1 MSHHIIDKPLARKA
15 FQIIRTG
22 FEDYCEAFATIT
34 QRSYTRFEQR
44 DWHGMRNDTLERLD
58 LYSVIIDETEGL
70 LHREL
75 RANAHQYELWPA
87 IKSLYAQAF
96 EHRQNAEI
104 AYTFFNSVY
113 RKTFNPVGIDPLLT
127 FIDPPP
133 HVILKETRDL
143 YFTKQI
149 DDATPQAMRSI
160 LSHYPFNAP
169 FIDLEKNARQC
180 AIRIGRL
187 IDDDQVNGKTVE
199 IDMLKAPFFRGMS
212 VYLVGRMRWSDGQRP
227 LIFALDNESSGIRVD
242 ALLTT
247 QEEMRVLFSFSRAYF
262 HVKTTTP
269 GPVVAFLKQLIPQ
282 KRVAEIYISLGYHRH
297 GKTELYRDLL
307 RHQQVC
313 SQDQFDF
320 SPGKHGMV
328 MITFNMPNDD
338 LIYKLIRDR
347 FASPKRTT
355 LQQVMEKY
363 DYVFKHDRAGR
374 LLDVQTFENLKS
386 GDCCFTPELL
396 STIHEEASKTA
407 TIKDGYVVLH
417 HTYVERRV
425 TPLDLFLKSA
435 SPKVAEAIVID
446 YGRAIKDLARINV
459 FPGDML
465 LKNFGVTRLGRV
477 VFYDYD
483 EICPLLDCNFRKL
496 PQARRYEDELSE
508 EPWFTVGENDVFP
521 EEFSTFL
528 GLSPDLRQVFLKYH
542 GDLLE
547 PDFWRRTQ
555 TQLRTGAWTHIRPYS
570 ITQQLKQTEQND
582 VKS

>member
-1 MSHHIIDKPLARKA
+1 MPLAIKA
-15 FQIIRTG
+15 FRIIRAG

-34 QRSYTRFEQR
+34 QRAYIRFEKR
-44 DWHGMRNDTLERLD
+44 DWQGMRSDTLERLS
-58 LYSVIIDETEGL
+58 LYSKIIDGTVGL

-75 RANAHQYELWPA
+75 GEQARQCELWPA
-87 IKSLYAQAF
+87 IKARYAQAF
-96 EHRQNAEI
+96 NDQKNAEI
-104 AYTFFNSVY
+104 AYTFFNSIN
-113 RKTFNPVGIDPLLT
+113 RKTFNPVGIDPVLT
-127 FIDPPP
+127 FIAPPP
-133 HVILKETRDL
+133 HEVLKETPDL
-143 YFTKQI
+143 FFTTPI
-149 DDATPQAMRSI
+149 NDAIPQAIRSI
-160 LSHYPFNAP
+160 LGQYQFDTP
-169 FIDLEKNARQC
+169 FIDLIEDARLC
-180 AIRIGRL
+180 AVRIGRL
-187 IDDDQVNGKTVE
+187 IDETGAAGQNVE

-212 VYLVGRMRWSDGQRP
+212 AYLVGRVRWPGGRFP
-227 LIFALDNESSGIRVD
+227 IIFALDNDTSGIRVD

-269 GPVVAFLKQLIPQ
+269 GPLVAFLQQLMPG
-282 KRVAEIYISLGYHRH
+282 KRIAEIYISLGYNRH

-307 RHQQVC
+307 HHQQVC

-320 SPGKHGMV
+320 SPGKRGLV
-328 MITFNMPNDD
+328 MIAFNMPNDD

-347 FASPKRTT
+347 FDSPKRTT
-355 LQQVMEKY
+355 FRQVMEKY

-386 GDCCFTPELL
+386 EDCCFMPDLL
-396 STIHEEASKTA
+396 SAIRTEASKTA
-407 TIKDGYVVLH
+407 TVEGSSVVLH

-425 TPLDLFLKSA
+425 TPLDLFLKTA
-435 SPKVAEAIVID
+435 PHKVAEAIVID

-496 PQARRYEDELSE
+496 PTARQYEDELSE
-508 EPWFTVGENDVFP
+508 EPWFSVGENDVFP
-521 EEFSTFL
+521 EEFSAFI
-528 GLSPDLRQVFLKYH
+528 GLSPDLRRVFLKYH
-542 GDLLE
+542 GDLLQPE
-547 PDFWRRTQ
+547 FWRRTQ
-555 TQLRTGAWTHIRPYS
+555 EQLRTGAWTHIRPYGKA
-570 ITQQLKQTEQND
+570 QKLRQTRQKN